1 LKSESVIIALAARTY
16 IAKKKPA
23 VIYDGRLFFGTQ
35 RISAAVT
42 PRNAY

>member
-23 VIYDGRLFFGTQ
+23 VIYDGRLFFGAQQLLRPIRHATL
-35 RISAAVT
+35 T
-42 PRNAY
+42 